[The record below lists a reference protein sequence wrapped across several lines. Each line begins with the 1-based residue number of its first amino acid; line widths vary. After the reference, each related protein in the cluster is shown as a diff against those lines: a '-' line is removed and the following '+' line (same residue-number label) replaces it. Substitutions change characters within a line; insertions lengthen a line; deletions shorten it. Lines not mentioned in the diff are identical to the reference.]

1 MGGGLA
7 DDCARDLKRRAEWTW
22 RNAQMTSLSSLTGL
36 RNALG
41 TLARVP
47 GDKTVILISGGWP
60 LDEAEET
67 SLIAQAAADA
77 AAARATIFSLFV
89 PATQIAAMRQ
99 VVRPT
104 PVDDQWLYTRP
115 LENLAAMTGG
125 GSHRLYVGAE
135 PAFDRVARET
145 AAYYRI
151 GVEKSLGDGDGKP
164 RRLKVRVS
172 RSGATVRA
180 REVFDVRTYEDRNW
194 TARLASALESPLA
207 ATGIGLRV
215 TSYVTADPDNSARLQ
230 LLLTGEASRV
240 GPGEATIKVLVHD
253 QQGKGVVSSEQLV
266 GQPTDE
272 GLAFSARLPLAPG
285 SYVARVALMDGAG
298 RTGSVDHFV
307 DVREEPLGELR
318 AMGPILIRVPADAQ
332 RQPRLTLTETRQDE
346 RLAIQVQLA
355 GQDNR
360 LADADVTF
368 EIAAAG
374 DGRSL
379 IEPVAVVPSRSRS
392 GWVDVQGVVDLRLLP
407 PGPYVVRARVSA
419 GDQPLGELIRTFA
432 VAGRAPASSEAETA
446 LAGASTGTRLAPPRQ
461 RLSLAVAA
469 PRFAVSATL
478 APPVLDP
485 FLDRVAA
492 RPDAGA
498 PAIRDLIDYARAAGV
513 EQLAVPDELAAG
525 QPVAAFLEGLTLLG
539 RNQLDPAARAF
550 RGAMRLAPDLY
561 PAMFYLGA
569 CYAAGGRDKDA
580 AAAWRTALI
589 KEGDNPVIHLLLTD
603 ALLRQ
608 QQVESALGIVD
619 AARRRWPTD
628 DALKRRFVVAA
639 LSAGRYA
646 DGLQVLD
653 ELVDTHADDEPTLV
667 AGLLVLYESFE
678 GGRPVEGVEEDRA
691 RMARLAD
698 AYRGLGGP
706 SVALVDTWVEAARR
720 R

>member
-1 MGGGLA
+1 
-7 DDCARDLKRRAEWTW
+7 
-22 RNAQMTSLSSLTGL
+22 
-36 RNALG
+36 
-41 TLARVP
+41 
-47 GDKTVILISGGWP
+47 
-60 LDEAEET
+60 
-67 SLIAQAAADA
+67 
-77 AAARATIFSLFV
+77 
-89 PATQIAAMRQ
+89 
-99 VVRPT
+99 
-104 PVDDQWLYTRP
+104 
-115 LENLAAMTGG
+115 
-125 GSHRLYVGAE
+125 
-135 PAFDRVARET
+135 
-145 AAYYRI
+145 
-151 GVEKSLGDGDGKP
+151 
-164 RRLKVRVS
+164 
-172 RSGATVRA
+172 
-180 REVFDVRTYEDRNW
+180 
-194 TARLASALESPLA
+194 
-207 ATGIGLRV
+207 
-215 TSYVTADPDNSARLQ
+215 
-230 LLLTGEASRV
+230 
-240 GPGEATIKVLVHD
+240 
-253 QQGKGVVSSEQLV
+253 
-266 GQPTDE
+266 
-272 GLAFSARLPLAPG
+272 
-285 SYVARVALMDGAG
+285 
-298 RTGSVDHFV
+298 
-307 DVREEPLGELR
+307 
-318 AMGPILIRVPADAQ
+318 
-332 RQPRLTLTETRQDE
+332 
-346 RLAIQVQLA
+346 
-355 GQDNR
+355 
-360 LADADVTF
+360 
-368 EIAAAG
+368 
-374 DGRSL
+374 
-379 IEPVAVVPSRSRS
+379 
-392 GWVDVQGVVDLRLLP
+392 
-407 PGPYVVRARVSA
+407 
-419 GDQPLGELIRTFA
+419 
-432 VAGRAPASSEAETA
+432 
-446 LAGASTGTRLAPPRQ
+446 
-461 RLSLAVAA
+461 VAA